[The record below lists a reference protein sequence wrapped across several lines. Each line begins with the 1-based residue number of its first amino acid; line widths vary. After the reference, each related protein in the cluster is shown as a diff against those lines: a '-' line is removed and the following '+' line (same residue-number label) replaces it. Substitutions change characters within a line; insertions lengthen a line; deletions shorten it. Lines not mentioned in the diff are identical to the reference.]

1 MAIDAEALRARLEAR
16 LLELESEGASVA
28 EDRKPVELDQQS
40 VGRLS
45 RMDSMQVQAMAQA
58 TEQRRN
64 LEARRIRA
72 AIARID
78 EGEYGLCV
86 TCGEAISEGR
96 LEADPMAAACIG
108 CAGQ

>member
-1 MAIDAEALRARLEAR
+1 MSIDHTALRAQLTGRMA
-16 LLELESEGASVA
+16 ELEREAASGA

-45 RMDSMQVQAMAQA
+45 RMDSLQVQAMAQA
-58 TEQRRN
+58 SEQRRR

-72 AIARID
+72 AITRID

-86 TCGEAISEGR
+86 TCGDDIAEAR
-96 LEADPMAAACIG
+96 LTADPMAPACIA
-108 CAGQ
+108 CAGK

>member
-1 MAIDAEALRARLEAR
+1 MAIDQVAVRARLVAR
-16 LLELESEGASVA
+16 LAELETAGASVA

-58 TEQRRN
+58 SEQRRRM
-64 LEARRIRA
+64 EARRIRA
-72 AIARID
+72 AITRID

-86 TCGEAISEGR
+86 TCGENISEGR
-96 LEADPMAAACIG
+96 LTADPVAVACIA
-108 CAGQ
+108 CAGK